1 MAGGPTKGWRM
12 RDGRAR
18 ARRRKPAPIGPLR
31 GAGLITGAAD
41 DDPSGIAT
49 YSQAGAQ
56 FGYAMLWTMP
66 LTLPLMVAIQLVSAR
81 IGCVT
86 RRGLA
91 ANIKRD
97 FPPIVLWAVVGLL
110 LTANTLNLAADI
122 AAMAQAVHLVAG
134 GPVGLYAAGFG
145 ALSLTLQ
152 VYMRYQAYVRWLKW
166 LTLAL
171 LAYVAVAFTVEVDW
185 PALIRETALPGL
197 ALGHDALLM
206 IVAVFGTTIS
216 PYLFF
221 WQAALEMESGHDGR
235 PRSGAGLRAQ
245 RRIRADTLVGMTF
258 SNLIGFS
265 SFSPPPPRCT
275 RTAARLSRRPR
286 KPPRPRP
293 LAGDSASR
301 CSAWASGTGLLAVPV
316 LAGSA
321 AYAVAEAA
329 GWPGSLDARLD
340 KGEGAAFYA
349 IIGAATMGGVALC
362 FTPPRSGGGTV
373 LGGGVQWRDR
383 AAHHERDDAAGV
395 AARSWA
401 RMSSVPACA
410 WRAGAPRASWRSS
423 SSPCWPRSSAPGAS
437 RRRRRR
443 RPTRRCTGT
452 SAP

>member
-18 ARRRKPAPIGPLR
+18 APAQAAPIGPPAL

-235 PRSGAGLRAQ
+235 PRSGPACGQ

-286 KPPRPRP
+286 KPPR
-293 LAGDSASR
+293 R
-301 CSAWASGTGLLAVPV
+301 CGRWPGLLLRAVLPGHRGHRP
-316 LAGSA
+316 AGRA
-321 AYAVAEAA
+321 GAGRVGRLCRGRAA

-362 FTPPRSGGGTV
+362 FTRSIR
-373 LGGGVQWRDR
+373 WRNCS
-383 AAHHERDDAAGV
+383 G
-395 AARSWA
+395 
-401 RMSSVPACA
+401 
-410 WRAGAPRASWRSS
+410 
-423 SSPCWPRSSAPGAS
+423 
-437 RRRRRR
+437 
-443 RPTRRCTGT
+443 RRC
-452 SAP
+452 AMA